1 MQELLHGSYGYRLA
15 TAPPQHHP
23 PPPRP
28 PTLFMFL
35 SYSIALKIIVKQS
48 AEIMEPLLMKH
59 SRDDPDW
66 ISSCRS

>member
-1 MQELLHGSYGYRLA
+1 MQELLHGSYGYRF
-15 TAPPQHHP
+15 PNHHP

-59 SRDDPDW
+59 SRDDPGLDK
-66 ISSCRS
+66 